1 MGQQQLLLIVLGV
14 IVVGIAILLG
24 ILLFRASAIENKR
37 DILIVEGTSI
47 AAVAQQYYRKPSEIG
62 GGSRSFLGWDIPP
75 SFRVT
80 TNGYY
85 NAEEITADQ
94 VVIIGTGNE
103 EVTGGDSIKVR
114 ITATGTNILSEVIN

>member
-1 MGQQQLLLIVLGV
+1 LGQQQLLLIILGV

-37 DILIVEGTSI
+37 DILMTEGVSI

-62 GGSRSFLGWDIPP
+62 GGGRSFLGWEIPP
-75 SFRVT
+75 SFKVT

-85 NAEEITADQ
+85 DAEEISSDQ

>member
-24 ILLFRASAIENKR
+24 LLLFRASAIENKR
-37 DILIVEGTSI
+37 DILLTEGVSI

-62 GGSRSFLGWDIPP
+62 GGGKSFLGWEIPP
-75 SFRVT
+75 RFKQT

-85 NAEEITADQ
+85 DAEEITSDQ

-103 EVTGGDSIKVR
+103 QVTGSDSIKVR
-114 ITATGTNILSEVIN
+114 ITATGTNILSEVIH

>member
-14 IVVGIAILLG
+14 IVVGIAVMLG
-24 ILLFRASAIENKR
+24 LLLFRAQAIESKR
-37 DILIVEGTSI
+37 DILLTEGVSI

-62 GGSRSFLGWDIPP
+62 GGGKSFLGWEMPP
-75 SFRVT
+75 LFRQT

-85 NAEEITADQ
+85 ETENLTATQ
-94 VVIIGTGNE
+94 IVIIGTGNE

-114 ITATGTNILSEVIN
+114 ITATGTNIHSEVIH

>member
-1 MGQQQLLLIVLGV
+1 LGQQQLLLIILGV

-37 DILIVEGTSI
+37 DILMTEGVSI

-62 GGSRSFLGWDIPP
+62 GGGRSFLGWEIPP
-75 SFRVT
+75 SFKVT

-85 NAEEITADQ
+85 DAEEITSDQ

-103 EVTGGDSIKVR
+103 QVTGSDSIKVR